1 MDDLVCWCSAA
12 AGRGCPIDLPS
23 RLMPLM
29 DELEAVR
36 CPSLGPGGT
45 ASLEFSTG
53 SLLHLPP
60 PQMIDDTI
68 KDFDPAHVRQFL
80 KRDLDG
86 VVITT
91 LSERMKAVRLPAPHL
106 RQAAL
111 SRH

>member
-1 MDDLVCWCSAA
+1 
-12 AGRGCPIDLPS
+12 
-23 RLMPLM
+23 
-29 DELEAVR
+29 
-36 CPSLGPGGT
+36 
-45 ASLEFSTG
+45 
-53 SLLHLPP
+53 
-60 PQMIDDTI
+60 MIDDTI